1 MSAADGVSWKWTTEA
16 QRTPPT
22 APPQRSRLRWRA
34 ATVKTSRAR
43 LPRAPGIRKIVL
55 DLHARFANV
64 AQTTLYVTI
73 EAPLQK
79 SVDRHRRLARH
90 LLEVDGSAEH
100 VGQRMGNR
108 LPVEQLLA
116 REHLPQDDAER
127 PDVRALVDRLAGRL
141 LR

>member
-1 MSAADGVSWKWTTEA
+1 M
-16 QRTPPT
+16 PT
-22 APPQRSRLRWRA
+22 AA
-34 ATVKTSRAR
+34 AIETPMASGDREDAVAR
-43 LPRAPGIRKIVL
+43 LPRVPGIRKIVL
-55 DLHARFANV
+55 DLHARFANI

-79 SVDRHRRLARH
+79 SVDRHRRPARH

-116 REHLPQDDAER
+116 REHLCIQWGSFHRYTRQPRGQ
-127 PDVRALVDRLAGRL
+127 PH